1 MTSSAPGFATV
12 ERTDPERSH
21 PMVQSMYE
29 VRVAGTLPEEDL
41 KDMGAVA
48 SAPDQVSTVLYGI
61 SDQSALYG
69 LLARLRA
76 LGIEVIEVRRVSEP
90 ADASSEI
97 AAEAAE
103 RSHDGTEG

>member
-1 MTSSAPGFATV
+1 
-12 ERTDPERSH
+12 
-21 PMVQSMYE
+21 MVQSMYE

-90 ADASSEI
+90 SAASDETAPSAD
-97 AAEAAE
+97 E
-103 RSHDGTEG
+103 RSHDGIEG